1 MKKIVRGNDCTLRI
15 PVKKMVDGELVAFA
29 LPACTDI
36 VVNLVSSLRRYAL
49 TFEVDAAED
58 HVINAHVKGGT
69 MPLSPLALEVKGKL
83 FGCDWR
89 SNEYEQIQFVDNNA
103 SGDTEFDG
111 SEDEGEQSVEMDTA
125 IVVLAPTADLTLLIK
140 QAEEELAK
148 CTASEELRVKN
159 EEERKASEELRCE
172 AETGRT
178 YAEAARVSA
187 EQTREAREAERQTA
201 DSLRTANETERKAS
215 EELRVKSEES
225 RQDAEALRTKTELER
240 EANELT
246 RKANEQSRKASE
258 EGRVKSEESRQ
269 ANETDRQLAE
279 QGRKESE
286 ERRVKNE
293 ESRTQAET
301 LRSDNESSRQLAETR
316 RADNETRRQA
326 AETQREKDM
335 KAAVDEAIAR
345 AKVSVDYLPE
355 SGEIQI
361 TTWGS

>member
-148 CTASEELRVKN
+148 CTASEELRAKN
-159 EEERKASEELRCE
+159 EEERKESEERRAKSEESRCE
-172 AETGRT
+172 AE
-178 YAEAARVSA
+178 AARAKS
-187 EQTREAREAERQTA
+187 EESRQEA
-201 DSLRTANETERKAS
+201 ETERVKADIARS
-215 EELRVKSEES
+215 NAEASRAIAEVERMDRETS

-246 RKANEQSRKASE
+246 RKANEQERGVSE
-258 EGRVKSEESRQ
+258 EGRMKSEESRQ

-361 TTWGS
+361 TTEE